1 MVYVL
6 WNRPESGKEG
16 EGDFAAVQS
25 VRVRLNSPNAEP
37 ETRRPCKVA
46 VALSRGRKV
55 KSVIKPLCNRC
66 QRSELVWD
74 LSILELP
81 ETYQFPPVIFD

>member
-55 KSVIKPLCNRC
+55 KSVIKPLHMQQMSA
-66 QRSELVWD
+66 QRACLE
-74 LSILELP
+74 LELP
-81 ETYQFPPVIFD
+81 ETTTFLL